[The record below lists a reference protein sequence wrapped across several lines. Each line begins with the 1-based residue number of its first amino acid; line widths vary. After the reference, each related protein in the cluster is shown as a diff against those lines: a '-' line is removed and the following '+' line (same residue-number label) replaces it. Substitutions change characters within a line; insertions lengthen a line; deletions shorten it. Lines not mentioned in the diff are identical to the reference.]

1 MKSNIIILFFLT
13 LIVISCKSK
22 NEIYYVIK
30 KIKNVKTENSTI
42 FYPTFFYGQHNFIIV
57 NSNKIYYH
65 NKYVFHWCGT
75 GIDFT
80 KPSHLYITPDSL
92 IEIRINNLRT
102 FLKKN
107 LVFNNNYSN
116 EKLVSISSSTDTIRN
131 EGLKII
137 VDYLKH
143 DKEIMYNIRNWTEEE
158 KYVSLAKFKN
168 KKYEPN
174 KIKWKIGFDTGE
186 LINGKSIGFLPP
198 EVK

>member
-1 MKSNIIILFFLT
+1 MKNKIILLFLT

-30 KIKNVKTENSTI
+30 KIKNIKTENSTI
-42 FYPTFFYGQHNFIIV
+42 LYPAFFYGQHNFIIV

-75 GIDFT
+75 GLDFT

-92 IEIRINNLRT
+92 KEIKINNLGK
-102 FLKKN
+102 FLKNK
-107 LVFNNNYSN
+107 LVFNNIDFN

-131 EGLKII
+131 KGLKII
-137 VDYLKH
+137 VDYLKQ
-143 DKEIMYNIRNWTEEE
+143 DKEILYNIRNWTEEE

-168 KKYEPN
+168 KKYEPK

-186 LINGKSIGFLPP
+186 LINGKSIKFLPP
-198 EVK
+198 EVE